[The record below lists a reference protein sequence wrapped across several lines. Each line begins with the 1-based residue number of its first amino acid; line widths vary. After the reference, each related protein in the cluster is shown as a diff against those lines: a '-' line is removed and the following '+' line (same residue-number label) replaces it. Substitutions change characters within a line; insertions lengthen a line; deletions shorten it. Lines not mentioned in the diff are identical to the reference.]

1 MIKKTDTKQSKTMG
15 YDWKKICRTKTDKE
29 LYLIYLGQK
38 NLSEDAQISAEEELK
53 SRSFDFDNV
62 GKHQKKWELEKLIE
76 EERDAKSLF
85 SFGIQSSK
93 HFLISGIGGALMS
106 SLIILDYFFGF
117 MNSEGPVLKESEI
130 YIFSFLTLG
139 MSAVGFIGYHN
150 KRKREKYRESKMK
163 ELIEQL

>member
-1 MIKKTDTKQSKTMG
+1 MG

-38 NLSEDAQISAEEELK
+38 NLCEDAQISAEEELK

-62 GKHQKKWELEKLIE
+62 GKHQKKWELERLIE

-85 SFGIQSSK
+85 SFGIQRSR
-93 HFLISGIGGALMS
+93 HFLISGIMGALMS
-106 SLIILDYFFGF
+106 LLIILDYFFNF
-117 MNSEGPVLKESEI
+117 MNNEGPVLKESEI
-130 YIFSFLTLG
+130 YIFSLLTLG

-150 KRKREKYRESKMK
+150 KRKREKYRKSKMR

>member
-1 MIKKTDTKQSKTMG
+1 MG

-53 SRSFDFDNV
+53 DRGFDFDNV

-93 HFLISGIGGALMS
+93 HFLITGIGGLLMS